1 MPLCDPRRGFYRVSH
16 SALVFQKG
24 SDMTRGNTFLAALLW
39 SVIAFLVLYPLS
51 ILVLESFKISGTGG
65 TGLSNYLEFFKDTYY
80 LKTFGNTLVLSTL
93 VLLTTTLFGVP
104 LAYILARYRQRGKT
118 IFTALILLP
127 IVLPAY
133 AGVFAFIIFFG
144 RFGTL
149 NLLLMEAGLIKDPI
163 NFIYGLHGLVFVQSL
178 HMLPFIV
185 LSLAAGFTTIDPCF
199 EEAAEMEG
207 ASGFWRFLTVTLP
220 LCTPTYM
227 AGAVIVFLW
236 PFTDWL
242 TPLILGQVD
251 FLPSVAYI
259 NIAYHF
265 TDMYRKYMGIVAV
278 VVSSIVCITLF
289 LLARWWVEKK
299 KYTGLSKGTTSEGRV
314 IEPGLLMTVLSYLYM
329 GFIAALVLIIPTV
342 LGLAAFSRR
351 WVLEPFPTYWTL
363 ENFRVILLESPLL
376 IKNSFV
382 FSGIALLFG
391 IAFGLPAAYLIV
403 RTRVPGRNAL
413 DFVITLMLAFPGMAV
428 GVSYLLAFWKEIPL
442 ATYWII
448 MPLALFARRLPYFLR
463 MAHSSYL
470 QLDVSLEEA
479 SEVSGAGKLRTFF
492 YISLPLLVKG
502 VLVGVVMFFI
512 MAFQEISTAIFLYRG
527 GWETLPIGIY
537 LNWHRGMEFG
547 IAAAMAFLMIV
558 ITFILLLTIAR
569 ISGGV
574 LKAAWGPG
582 ST

>member
-1 MPLCDPRRGFYRVSH
+1 MS
-16 SALVFQKG
+16 
-24 SDMTRGNTFLAALLW
+24 RGNIFLAELLW
-39 SVIAFLVLYPLS
+39 SVIAFLVIYPLS
-51 ILVLESFKISGTGG
+51 ILVLESFKIAGTSSWGIK
-65 TGLSNYLEFFKDTYY
+65 NYLGFFQDTYY
-80 LKTFGNTLVLSTL
+80 LKTFGNTLLLSLL
-93 VLLTTTLFGVP
+93 VLMTTTLFGVP
-104 LAYILARYRQRGKT
+104 LAYILARYRHWGKT
-118 IFTALILLP
+118 VFTALILLP

-133 AGVFAFIIFFG
+133 AGVFAFVIFFG
-144 RFGTL
+144 KYGTV
-149 NLLLMEAGLIKDPI
+149 NLLLMDTGLIEKPI
-163 NFIYGLHGLVFVQSL
+163 NFIYGLHGLVFIQSL

-185 LSLAAGFTTIDPCF
+185 LGLSAGFTTIDPSF
-199 EEAAEMEG
+199 EEAAEVEG

-220 LCTPTYM
+220 LCTPSYL

-251 FLPSVAYI
+251 FLPSVSYI

-265 TDMYRKYMGIVAV
+265 TDMHRKYMGIVAV
-278 VVSSIVCITLF
+278 VVSSIVCISIF
-289 LLARWWVEKK
+289 LLARWWVERR

-314 IEPGLLMTVLSYLYM
+314 IEPSGLVKVSAYLYM
-329 GFIAALVLIIPTV
+329 FFIAGLVLLIPIV

-363 ENFRVILLESPLL
+363 ENFKLILLESPLL
-376 IKNSFV
+376 IQNSFV
-382 FSGIALLFG
+382 FSGIALVFG

-403 RTRVPGRNAL
+403 RTRVPGKDAL
-413 DFVITLMLAFPGMAV
+413 DFVITLMLAFPGIAV
-428 GVSYLLAFWKEIPL
+428 GVSYLLAFWNTIPL
-442 ATYWII
+442 ARHWII

-470 QLDVSLEEA
+470 QLDISLEEA
-479 SEVSGAGKLRTFF
+479 SEVSGVGKVRTFF
-492 YISLPLLVKG
+492 NISLPLLLKG

-558 ITFILLLTIAR
+558 ITFILLLIISR

-582 ST
+582 GT

>member
-1 MPLCDPRRGFYRVSH
+1 MS
-16 SALVFQKG
+16 
-24 SDMTRGNTFLAALLW
+24 RGNIFLSTLLW
-39 SVIAFLVLYPLS
+39 LIIGFFVLYPLS
-51 ILVLESFKISGTGG
+51 ILVQESFKISGTDSWGI
-65 TGLSNYLEFFKDTYY
+65 NNFLEFFQDTYY
-80 LKTFGNTLVLSTL
+80 LKIFGNTLLLSTL
-93 VLLTTTLFGVP
+93 LLLTTTVFGVP
-104 LAYILARYRQRGKT
+104 LAYILARYRHRGKT
-118 IFTALILLP
+118 VFTALILLP
-127 IVLPAY
+127 IVLPAF

-144 RFGTL
+144 KYGTM
-149 NLLLMEAGLIKDPI
+149 NLLLMETGLVKTPI

-185 LSLAAGFTTIDPCF
+185 LGLSAGFTNIDPSF
-199 EEAAEMEG
+199 EEAAEVEG
-207 ASGFWRFLTVTLP
+207 ASGFWRFITITLP
-220 LCTPTYM
+220 LCTPSYL

-251 FLPSVAYI
+251 FLPSVAYL

-265 TDMYRKYMGIVAV
+265 TDMHRKYMGIVAV
-278 VVSSIVCITLF
+278 VISAVFCIGLF

-314 IEPGLLMTVLSYLYM
+314 IEPGPLLKSGAYVYMIIVAVIVL
-329 GFIAALVLIIPTV
+329 LIPIV
-342 LGLAAFSRR
+342 LGLSAFSRR
-351 WVLEPFPTYWTL
+351 WVFEPFPTYWTL
-363 ENFRVILLESPLL
+363 ENFRLILLESPGL

-391 IAFGLPAAYLIV
+391 IAFGLPAAYIIV
-403 RTRVPGRNAL
+403 RTRVPGRDAL
-413 DFVITLMLAFPGMAV
+413 DFVITLMLAFPGIAIGV
-428 GVSYLLAFWKEIPL
+428 GYLLAFWDKIPL
-442 ATYWII
+442 ATHWII

-463 MAHSSYL
+463 MAHASYL
-470 QLDVSLEEA
+470 QLDISLEEA
-479 SEVSGAGKLRTFF
+479 AEVSGAGRLRTFMT
-492 YISLPLLVKG
+492 ISLPLLLKG

-558 ITFILLLTIAR
+558 ITFILLLIISR
-569 ISGGV
+569 IGGGI
-574 LKAAWGPG
+574 LKAAWGTG
-582 ST
+582 DK

>member
-1 MPLCDPRRGFYRVSH
+1 MS
-16 SALVFQKG
+16 
-24 SDMTRGNTFLAALLW
+24 RGNISLAALLW
-39 SVIAFLVLYPLS
+39 LVIAFLVIYPLS
-51 ILVLESFKISGTGG
+51 FLVVESFKIAETDNWGMK
-65 TGLSNYLEFFKDTYY
+65 NYLEFFQDTYY
-80 LKTFGNTLVLSTL
+80 LKTFGNTLVLSCL
-93 VLLTTTLFGVP
+93 VLMTTTLFGVP
-104 LAYILARYRQRGKT
+104 LAYILARYRHRGKT

-144 RFGTL
+144 KYGTV
-149 NLLLMEAGLIKDPI
+149 NLLLMDSGLMETPI
-163 NFIYGLHGLVFVQSL
+163 NFIYGMHGLVFVQSL

-185 LSLAAGFTTIDPCF
+185 LGLSAGFTNIDPSF
-199 EEAAEMEG
+199 EEAAEVEG

-220 LCTPTYM
+220 LCTPSYL
-227 AGAVIVFLW
+227 AGAVLVFLW

-265 TDMYRKYMGIVAV
+265 TDVHRKYMGIVAV
-278 VVSSIVCITLF
+278 VIAAIVCISLF
-289 LLARWWVEKK
+289 LIARWWVERK
-299 KYTGLSKGTTSEGRV
+299 KYTGLSKGTTAEGRV
-314 IEPGLLMTVLSYLYM
+314 IEPGPVLKSVSYFYM
-329 GFIAALVLIIPTV
+329 FFIAGLVLLIPIV
-342 LGLAAFSRR
+342 LGLSAFSRR

-363 ENFRVILLESPLL
+363 ENFKLILLESPLL
-376 IKNSFV
+376 IKNSFL

-403 RTRVPGRNAL
+403 RTRVRGKDAL

-428 GVSYLLAFWKEIPL
+428 AVSYLLAFWKDIPL
-442 ATYWII
+442 ATHWII

-479 SEVSGAGKLRTFF
+479 SEVSGAGKLRTFIN
-492 YISLPLLVKG
+492 ISLPLLVKG

-527 GWETLPIGIY
+527 GWETLPIGIF

-558 ITFILLLTIAR
+558 ITFILLLIISR
-569 ISGGV
+569 IGGGI

-582 ST
+582 GT

>member
-1 MPLCDPRRGFYRVSH
+1 MS
-16 SALVFQKG
+16 
-24 SDMTRGNTFLAALLW
+24 RGNFSLAALLW
-39 SVIAFLVLYPLS
+39 LVIAFLVVYPLS
-51 ILVLESFKISGTGG
+51 ILVVESFKIAATGG
-65 TGLSNYLEFFKDTYY
+65 WGIANYLGFFKETYY
-80 LKTFGNTLVLSTL
+80 LKTFGNTLVLSAL
-93 VLLTTTLFGVP
+93 VLLTTTFFGIP
-104 LAYILARYRQRGKT
+104 LAYILARYRQHGKT
-118 IFTALILLP
+118 VFTALILLP

-144 RFGTL
+144 KFGTV
-149 NLLLMEAGLIKDPI
+149 NLLLMNLGLVKQPL
-163 NFIYGLHGLVFVQSL
+163 NFIYGFHGLVFIQSL

-185 LSLAAGFTTIDPCF
+185 LSLSAGFTAIDPAF
-199 EEAAEMEG
+199 EEAAEVEG

-220 LCTPTYM
+220 LCTPSYL

-259 NIAYHF
+259 NISYHF
-265 TDMYRKYMGIVAV
+265 TDMHRKYMGIVAV
-278 VVSSIVCITLF
+278 VISSLVCISLF
-289 LLARWWVEKK
+289 LLARWWVERK

-314 IEPGLLMTVLSYLYM
+314 IEPGPLVKSGAYLYM
-329 GFIAALVLIIPTV
+329 GFIAALVLLIPVV
-342 LGLAAFSRR
+342 LGLSAFSRR
-351 WVLEPFPTYWTL
+351 WVFEPFPSYWTL
-363 ENFRVILLESPLL
+363 DNFKLILLESPLL
-376 IKNSFV
+376 IKNSFL
-382 FSGIALLFG
+382 FSGLALLFG
-391 IAFGLPAAYLIV
+391 MAFGLPAAYIIV
-403 RTRVPGRNAL
+403 RTRVPGKDAL
-413 DFVITLMLAFPGMAV
+413 DFVITLMLAFPGIAV
-428 GVSYLLAFWKEIPL
+428 GVSYLLGFWRGIPL
-442 ATYWII
+442 ATHWII

-479 SEVSGAGKLRTFF
+479 SEVSGVGKFRTFF
-492 YISLPLLVKG
+492 YISLPLLIKG

-558 ITFILLLTIAR
+558 ITFILLLIIAR
-569 ISGGV
+569 ISGGI

-582 ST
+582 GT

>member
-1 MPLCDPRRGFYRVSH
+1 M
-16 SALVFQKG
+16 A
-24 SDMTRGNTFLAALLW
+24 RGNISLAALLW
-39 SVIAFLVLYPLS
+39 LVIAFFVVYPVSKLL
-51 ILVLESFKISGTGG
+51 IESFRIAETGG
-65 TGLSNYLEFFKDTYY
+65 WGIANYLRFFQETYY
-80 LKTFGNTLVLSTL
+80 LKIFGNTLILSAL
-93 VLLTTTLFGVP
+93 VLLTTTVFGVP

-118 IFTALILLP
+118 VFTALILLP

-144 RFGTL
+144 KFGTV
-149 NLLLMEAGLIKDPI
+149 NLLLMDLGLIEKPI
-163 NFIYGLHGLVFVQSL
+163 NFIYGFHGLVFVQSL

-185 LSLAAGFTTIDPCF
+185 LGLSAGFTNIDPCF
-199 EEAAEMEG
+199 EEAAEVEG

-220 LCTPTYM
+220 LCTPSYL
-227 AGAVIVFLW
+227 AGAVLVFLW

-242 TPLILGQVD
+242 TPLILGQTD
-251 FLPSVAYI
+251 FLPSIAYI

-265 TDMYRKYMGIVAV
+265 TDMHRKYMGIVAV
-278 VVSSIVCITLF
+278 VVSSIVCIGLF

-314 IEPGLLMTVLSYLYM
+314 IEPGPLLKSGAYAYM
-329 GFIAALVLIIPTV
+329 VFIAILVLLIPFV

-351 WVLEPFPTYWTL
+351 WVFEPFPTYWTL
-363 ENFRVILLESPLL
+363 DNFRLILLESPGL

-382 FSGIALLFG
+382 FSGLALVFG
-391 IAFGLPAAYLIV
+391 VVFGLPAAYLIV
-403 RTRVPGRNAL
+403 RTRVPGKDAL
-413 DFVITLMLAFPGMAV
+413 DFVITLMLAFPGIAV
-428 GVSYLLAFWKEIPL
+428 GVSYLLAFWKGIPL
-442 ATYWII
+442 AMHWII

-470 QLDVSLEEA
+470 QLDISLEEA
-479 SEVSGAGKLRTFF
+479 SEVSGVGKFRTFLF
-492 YISLPLLVKG
+492 ISLPLLIKG

-537 LNWHRGMEFG
+537 LNWNRGMEFG

-558 ITFILLLTIAR
+558 ITFILLLIIAR
-569 ISGGV
+569 IGGGI

-582 ST
+582 GT

>member
-1 MPLCDPRRGFYRVSH
+1 
-16 SALVFQKG
+16 
-24 SDMTRGNTFLAALLW
+24 
-39 SVIAFLVLYPLS
+39 
-51 ILVLESFKISGTGG
+51 
-65 TGLSNYLEFFKDTYY
+65 
-80 LKTFGNTLVLSTL
+80 LSTL
-93 VLLTTTLFGVP
+93 VLITATVFGVP
-104 LAYILARYRQRGKT
+104 LAYILARYRQWGKT

-144 RFGTL
+144 KYGTL
-149 NLLLMEAGLIKDPI
+149 NLLLMNAGLTSKPI
-163 NFIYGLHGLVFVQSL
+163 NFIYGLHGVVFVQAL

-185 LSLAAGFTTIDPCF
+185 LSLSAGFTNIDPSF
-199 EEAAEMEG
+199 EEAAEVEG
-207 ASGFWRFLTVTLP
+207 ASGFRRFLTISLP
-220 LCTPTYM
+220 LCTPNYL

-251 FLPSVAYI
+251 FLPSVAYL

-265 TDMYRKYMGIVAV
+265 TDMHRKYMGIVAV
-278 VVSSIVCITLF
+278 VISSLVCISLF
-289 LLARWWVEKK
+289 LLARWGVERR

-314 IEPGLLMTVLSYLYM
+314 IQPGRLQQAGAYGYM
-329 GFIAALVLIIPTV
+329 IFVASLVLLIPVV

-351 WVLEPFPTYWTL
+351 WVFEPFPTYWTL
-363 ENFRVILLESPLL
+363 DNFRLILGETPLL
-376 IKNSFV
+376 IKNSFI
-382 FSGIALLFG
+382 FSGLALIFG
-391 IAFGLPAAYLIV
+391 IAFGLPAAYLVV
-403 RTRVPGRNAL
+403 RTRVPGKDAL

-428 GVSYLLAFWKEIPL
+428 GVSYLLAFWQGIPL

-470 QLDVSLEEA
+470 QLDSSLEEA
-479 SEVSGAGKLRTFF
+479 SEVSGAGKLKTFM
-492 YISLPLLVKG
+492 YISLPLLLKG
-502 VLVGVVMFFI
+502 ILVGVVMFFI

-547 IAAAMAFLMIV
+547 IAAAMAFLMIG
-558 ITFILLLTIAR
+558 ITFVLLLIISR
-569 ISGGV
+569 IGGGI

-582 ST
+582 GT

>member
-1 MPLCDPRRGFYRVSH
+1 MS
-16 SALVFQKG
+16 
-24 SDMTRGNTFLAALLW
+24 RGNFSLAALLW
-39 SVIAFLVLYPLS
+39 LVIAFLVIYPLS
-51 ILVLESFKISGTGG
+51 ILVVESFKIAQTGG
-65 TGLSNYLEFFKDTYY
+65 WGIGNYLGFFEETYY
-80 LKTFGNTLVLSTL
+80 LKTFGNTLVLSAL
-93 VLLTTTLFGVP
+93 VLLTTTVFGIP
-104 LAYILARYRQRGKT
+104 LAYILARYRQHGKT
-118 IFTALILLP
+118 VFTALILLP

-144 RFGTL
+144 KYGTV
-149 NLLLMEAGLIKDPI
+149 NLLLMDFGLVKQPI
-163 NFIYGLHGLVFVQSL
+163 NFIYGFHGLVFIQAL

-185 LSLAAGFTTIDPCF
+185 LSLSAGFTNIDPAF
-199 EEAAEMEG
+199 EEAAEVEG
-207 ASGFWRFLTVTLP
+207 ASGVRRFFTVTLP
-220 LCTPTYM
+220 LCTPSYL

-259 NIAYHF
+259 NISYHF
-265 TDMYRKYMGIVAV
+265 TDMHRKYMGIVAV
-278 VVSSIVCITLF
+278 VVSSLVCISLF
-289 LLARWWVEKK
+289 LLARWWVERK

-314 IEPGLLMTVLSYLYM
+314 IEPGPLIKTGAYLYM
-329 GFIAALVLIIPTV
+329 VFIAALVLLIPVV
-342 LGLAAFSRR
+342 LGLSAFSRR
-351 WVLEPFPTYWTL
+351 WVFEPFPTYWTL
-363 ENFRVILLESPLL
+363 DNFKLILLESPLL
-376 IKNSFV
+376 IQNSFV
-382 FSGIALLFG
+382 FSGLALLFG
-391 IAFGLPAAYLIV
+391 MAFGLPAAYIIV
-403 RTRVPGRNAL
+403 RTRVPGKDAL
-413 DFVITLMLAFPGMAV
+413 DFVITLMLAFPGIAV
-428 GVSYLLAFWKEIPL
+428 GVSYLLGFWKGIPL
-442 ATYWII
+442 ATHWII

-479 SEVSGAGKLRTFF
+479 SEVSGVGKFRTFF
-492 YISLPLLVKG
+492 YISLPLLIKG

-558 ITFILLLTIAR
+558 ITFILLLIIAR
-569 ISGGV
+569 ISGGI

-582 ST
+582 GT

>member
-1 MPLCDPRRGFYRVSH
+1 MSRGS
-16 SALVFQKG
+16 
-24 SDMTRGNTFLAALLW
+24 TFLATLLW
-39 SVIAFLVLYPLS
+39 LIIAFLVVYPLS
-51 ILVLESFKISGTGG
+51 ILLGESFKIAGTAAS
-65 TGLSNYLEFFKDTYY
+65 GLSNYLEFFRDTYY
-80 LKTFGNTLVLSTL
+80 LKTFANTLVLSTL
-93 VLLTTTLFGVP
+93 VLLTTTVFGVP

-118 IFTALILLP
+118 VFTALTLLP

-144 RFGTL
+144 KYGTL
-149 NLLLMEAGLIKDPI
+149 NLLLKAAGLTKAPI

-185 LSLAAGFTTIDPCF
+185 LGLSAGFTNIDPSF
-199 EEAAEMEG
+199 EEAAEVEG
-207 ASGFWRFLTVTLP
+207 ASGFWRFFTVTLP
-220 LCTPTYM
+220 LCAPSYL

-265 TDMYRKYMGIVAV
+265 TDMRRKSMGVVAV
-278 VVSSIVCITLF
+278 VVASIVCICLF
-289 LLARWWVEKK
+289 LLARWWVERK

-314 IEPGLLMTVLSYLYM
+314 IEPGPLLKLAAYVYM
-329 GFIAALVLIIPTV
+329 FFIAALVLLIPVV

-351 WVLEPFPTYWTL
+351 WVLEPLPTYWTL
-363 ENFRVILLESPLL
+363 DNFRLILMDSPLY

-382 FSGIALLFG
+382 FSGVALVCG
-391 IAFGLPAAYLIV
+391 IAFGLPASYIIV
-403 RTRVPGRNAL
+403 RTRIPGRNML

-428 GVSYLLAFWKEIPL
+428 GVSYLLAFWQTIPL
-442 ATYWII
+442 ARYWII

-463 MAHSSYL
+463 MAHASYL

-479 SEVSGAGKLRTFF
+479 SEVSGAGKLRTFLN
-492 YISLPLLVKG
+492 ISLPLLLKG

-547 IAAAMAFLMIV
+547 IAAAMAFVMIV
-558 ITFILLLTIAR
+558 ITFVLLLIISRIA
-569 ISGGV
+569 GGI

-582 ST
+582 GT

>member
-1 MPLCDPRRGFYRVSH
+1 MS
-16 SALVFQKG
+16 
-24 SDMTRGNTFLAALLW
+24 RGNISLAALLW
-39 SVIAFLVLYPLS
+39 LVIAFLVLYPMS
-51 ILVLESFKISGTGG
+51 ILVLQSLKIAETDTWGIN
-65 TGLSNYLEFFKDTYY
+65 NYLEFFQDTYY
-80 LKTFGNTLVLSTL
+80 LKTFGNTLLLSTL
-93 VLLTTTLFGVP
+93 VLLTTTLFGIP
-104 LAYILARYRQRGKT
+104 LAYILARYRHWGKT
-118 IFTALILLP
+118 VFTALILLP
-127 IVLPAY
+127 IVLPAF

-144 RFGTL
+144 KYGTL
-149 NLLLMEAGLIKDPI
+149 NLLLMDTGLIKTPI
-163 NFIYGLHGLVFVQSL
+163 NFIYGIHGLVFVQSL

-185 LSLAAGFTTIDPCF
+185 LGLSAGFTNIDPCF
-199 EEAAEMEG
+199 EEAAEVEG
-207 ASGFWRFLTVTLP
+207 ASGFRRFITVTLP

-265 TDMYRKYMGIVAV
+265 TDVHRKFMGIVAV
-278 VVSSIVCITLF
+278 IVSSIVCISLF
-289 LLARWWVEKK
+289 LLARWWVERK
-299 KYTGLSKGTTSEGRV
+299 KYTGLSKGTTAEGRV
-314 IEPGLLMTVLSYLYM
+314 IEPSPLVKLGAYVYM
-329 GFIAALVLIIPTV
+329 IFIAILVLLIPIV
-342 LGLAAFSRR
+342 LGLSAFSRR
-351 WVLEPFPTYWTL
+351 WVFEPFPTYWTL

-376 IKNSFV
+376 IQNSFV
-382 FSGIALLFG
+382 YSGIALLFG
-391 IAFGLPAAYLIV
+391 IAFGLPAAYIIV

-413 DFVITLMLAFPGMAV
+413 DFVITLMLAFPGIAV
-428 GVSYLLAFWKEIPL
+428 GVGYLLGFWKGIPL
-442 ATYWII
+442 AQYWII

-470 QLDVSLEEA
+470 QLDISLEEA
-479 SEVSGAGKLRTFF
+479 SEVAGAGKLRTFF
-492 YISLPLLVKG
+492 NISLPLLIKG

-558 ITFILLLTIAR
+558 ITFILLLI
-569 ISGGV
+569 ISRVAGGI

-582 ST
+582 GT

>member
-1 MPLCDPRRGFYRVSH
+1 MS
-16 SALVFQKG
+16 
-24 SDMTRGNTFLAALLW
+24 RGNAFLTALLW
-39 SVIAFLVLYPLS
+39 LVIAFLVIYPLS
-51 ILVLESFKISGTGG
+51 ILVQESFTLTETEGW
-65 TGLSNYLEFFKDTYY
+65 GLGNYLEFFQDAYY
-80 LKTFGNTLVLSTL
+80 LKTFGNTLLLSTL
-93 VLLTTTLFGVP
+93 LLLTTTVFGIP
-104 LAYILARYRQRGKT
+104 LAYILARYRHWGKT

-127 IVLPAY
+127 IVLPAF

-144 RFGTL
+144 KYGTL
-149 NLLLMEAGLIKDPI
+149 NLILMEIGLTEKPI

-185 LSLAAGFTTIDPCF
+185 LGLFAGFTNIDPAF
-199 EEAAEMEG
+199 EEAAEVEG
-207 ASGFWRFLTVTLP
+207 ASGFRRFFTITLP
-220 LCTPTYM
+220 LCSPSYL
-227 AGAVIVFLW
+227 AGAVLVFLW

-251 FLPSVAYI
+251 FLPSVAYL

-265 TDMYRKYMGIVAV
+265 TDQHRKYMGIVAV
-278 VVSSIVCITLF
+278 VVSAVVCISLF
-289 LLARWWVEKK
+289 LLARWWIERK

-314 IEPGLLMTVLSYLYM
+314 IVPGPVVKTGAYAYLI
-329 GFIAALVLIIPTV
+329 FIAVLVLLIPSV

-351 WVLEPFPTYWTL
+351 WVFEAFPTYWTL
-363 ENFRVILLESPLL
+363 ENFKLILLESPGL
-376 IKNSFV
+376 IKNSFL
-382 FSGIALLFG
+382 FSGIALVFG

-413 DFVITLMLAFPGMAV
+413 DFVITLMLAFPGIAV
-428 GVSYLLAFWKEIPL
+428 GVSYLLAFWEGIPL
-442 ATYWII
+442 ATHWII

-470 QLDVSLEEA
+470 QLDPSLEEA
-479 SEVSGAGKLRTFF
+479 AEVSGAGKIRTFF
-492 YISLPLLVKG
+492 SISLPLLLKG
-502 VLVGVVMFFI
+502 VFVGVVMFFI

-558 ITFILLLTIAR
+558 ITFILLLIISR
-569 ISGGV
+569 IGGGV
-574 LKAAWGPG
+574 LKAAWGAG
-582 ST
+582 EN

>member
-1 MPLCDPRRGFYRVSH
+1 
-16 SALVFQKG
+16 
-24 SDMTRGNTFLAALLW
+24 MTRGNILLSTLLW
-39 SVIAFLVLYPLS
+39 SIIAFLVLYPLS
-51 ILVLESFKISGTGG
+51 ILLVESFKIAGTGG
-65 TGLSNYLEFFKDTYY
+65 WGISNYLEFFKDTYY
-80 LKTFGNTLVLSTL
+80 LKTFGNTLFLSTL
-93 VLLTTTLFGVP
+93 VLLTTTLFGIP
-104 LAYILARYRQRGKT
+104 LSYILARYRQRGKT
-118 IFTALILLP
+118 VFTALILLP

-144 RFGTL
+144 RFGTV
-149 NLLLMEAGLIKDPI
+149 NLLLTDMGLIKEPI

-185 LSLAAGFTTIDPCF
+185 LSLSAGFTNIDPCF
-199 EEAAEMEG
+199 EEAAEVEG

-220 LCTPTYM
+220 LCTPTYL

-265 TDMYRKYMGIVAV
+265 TDMHRKYMGIVAV

-289 LLARWWVEKK
+289 LLARWWVERK
-299 KYTGLSKGTTSEGRV
+299 KYTGLSKGTTAEGRV
-314 IEPGLLMTVLSYLYM
+314 IEPSPLVKVGSYVYM
-329 GFIAALVLIIPTV
+329 IFIALLVLLIPIV

-351 WVLEPFPTYWTL
+351 WVLEPFPSYWTL
-363 ENFRVILLESPLL
+363 ENFRLILLESPGL
-376 IKNSFV
+376 IMNSFK
-382 FSGIALLFG
+382 FSLIALLFG
-391 IAFGLPAAYLIV
+391 IVFGLPAAYLIV
-403 RTRVPGRNAL
+403 RTRMPGRDAL
-413 DFVITLMLAFPGMAV
+413 DFVITLMLAFPGIAV
-428 GVSYLLAFWKEIPL
+428 GVSYLLGFWKTTPVPL
-442 ATYWII
+442 ADYWII
-448 MPLALFARRLPYFLR
+448 MALALFARRLPYFLR
-463 MAHSSYL
+463 MAHASYL
-470 QLDVSLEEA
+470 QLDISLEEA
-479 SEVSGAGKLRTFF
+479 SEVSGAGKIRTFF
-492 YISLPLLVKG
+492 NISLPLLLKG

-512 MAFQEISTAIFLYRG
+512 MAFQEISTAIFLYKG

-558 ITFILLLTIAR
+558 ITFILLLIISR

-582 ST
+582 GT

>member
-1 MPLCDPRRGFYRVSH
+1 MS
-16 SALVFQKG
+16 
-24 SDMTRGNTFLAALLW
+24 RGNILLSTLLW
-39 SVIAFLVLYPLS
+39 SVIALLVLYPLS
-51 ILVLESFKISGTGG
+51 ILVLESFKIAGTD
-65 TGLSNYLEFFKDTYY
+65 TWGLQNYLEFFQDAYY
-80 LKTFGNTLVLSTL
+80 LKTFVNTLLLSTL
-93 VLLTTTLFGVP
+93 VLLTTTLFGIP
-104 LAYILARYRQRGKT
+104 LSYILARYRQRGKT
-118 IFTALILLP
+118 VFTALILLP

-133 AGVFAFIIFFG
+133 AGVFAFIIFLG
-144 RFGTL
+144 RYGTL
-149 NLLLMEAGLIKDPI
+149 NLLLTATGLIDKPI

-185 LSLAAGFTTIDPCF
+185 LSLSAGFTNIDPSF
-199 EEAAEMEG
+199 EEAAEVEG

-220 LCTPTYM
+220 LCTPSYL

-242 TPLILGQVD
+242 TPLILGQID

-265 TDMYRKYMGIVAV
+265 TDVHRKYLGIVAV
-278 VVSSIVCITLF
+278 VVSSIVCIALF
-289 LLARWWVEKK
+289 LLARWWVERK

-314 IEPGLLMTVLSYLYM
+314 IEPSPLVKLASYVYM
-329 GFIAALVLIIPTV
+329 FFIAALVLLIPIV

-363 ENFRVILLESPLL
+363 ENFRVILLETPLL

-382 FSGIALLFG
+382 FSGLALIFG
-391 IAFGLPAAYLIV
+391 ITFGLPAAYLIV

-428 GVSYLLAFWKEIPL
+428 GVSYLLGFWQTIPL
-442 ATYWII
+442 AKYWII
-448 MPLALFARRLPYFLR
+448 MALALFARRLPYFLR
-463 MAHSSYL
+463 MAHASYL
-470 QLDVSLEEA
+470 QLDISLEEA
-479 SEVSGAGKLRTFF
+479 AEVSGAGKLRTFLS
-492 YISLPLLVKG
+492 ISLPLLVKG

-558 ITFILLLTIAR
+558 VTFILLLIISR

-582 ST
+582 GT

>member
-1 MPLCDPRRGFYRVSH
+1 MSRGDYSLSTFIW
-16 SALVFQKG
+16 LVI
-24 SDMTRGNTFLAALLW
+24 ALL
-39 SVIAFLVLYPLS
+39 VIYPLS
-51 ILVLESFKISGTGG
+51 ILLFESFNIVETGG
-65 TGLSNYLEFFKDTYY
+65 FGIGNFLEFFLDAYY
-80 LKTFGNTLVLSTL
+80 LKTFANTLWLSTL
-93 VLLTTTLFGVP
+93 VLLTSTVFGIP
-104 LAYILARYRQRGKT
+104 LAYILARYRQYGKT

-133 AGVFAFIIFFG
+133 AGVFAFVIFFG
-144 RFGTL
+144 KFGTL
-149 NLLLMEAGLIKDPI
+149 NLLLMETGLIRTPI
-163 NFIYGLHGLVFVQSL
+163 NFIYGLHGLVFVQAL

-185 LSLAAGFTTIDPCF
+185 LSLAAGFTQIDPAF
-199 EEAAEMEG
+199 EEAAEVEG
-207 ASGFWRFLTVTLP
+207 ASGFRRFITVTLP
-220 LCTPTYM
+220 LCTPTYL

-251 FLPSVAYI
+251 YLPSIAYI

-265 TDMYRKYMGIVAV
+265 TDVHRKYMGIVAV
-278 VVSSIVCITLF
+278 VVSSVVCISLF

-314 IEPGLLMTVLSYLYM
+314 IEPGLLIKTSAYLYM
-329 GFIAALVLIIPTV
+329 GLTAFVVLLIPIV
-342 LGLAAFSRR
+342 LGLSAFSRR
-351 WVLEPFPTYWTL
+351 WVFTPFPTYWTL
-363 ENFRVILLESPLL
+363 DNFKVILAESPLL
-376 IKNSFV
+376 VQNSFV
-382 FSGIALLFG
+382 FSAVALLFG
-391 IAFGLPAAYLIV
+391 IVFGLPAAYLIV
-403 RTRVPGRNAL
+403 RTKVRGKDAL
-413 DFVITLMLAFPGMAV
+413 DFVITLMLAFPGMAI
-428 GVSYLLAFWKEIPL
+428 GVSYLLAFWNTIPL
-442 ATYWII
+442 ATHWMI

-470 QLDVSLEEA
+470 QLDISLEEA
-479 SEVSGAGKLRTFF
+479 SEVSGVGKLRTFF
-492 YISLPLLVKG
+492 YISLPLLIKG

-558 ITFILLLTIAR
+558 ITFILLLIISR
-569 ISGGV
+569 IGGSI

-582 ST
+582 SR

>member
-1 MPLCDPRRGFYRVSH
+1 MS
-16 SALVFQKG
+16 
-24 SDMTRGNTFLAALLW
+24 RGNTFLAALLW
-39 SVIAFLVLYPLS
+39 LVIAFLVLYPLS
-51 ILVLESFKISGTGG
+51 FLVLESFKITGTDNWGIK
-65 TGLSNYLEFFKDTYY
+65 NYLGFFQDTYY
-80 LKTFGNTLVLSTL
+80 LKTFGNTLVLGSL
-93 VLLTTTLFGVP
+93 VLLTTTIFGVP
-104 LAYILARYRQRGKT
+104 LAYILARYRHWGKT
-118 IFTALILLP
+118 VFTALILLP

-133 AGVFAFIIFFG
+133 AGVFAFIIFLG
-144 RFGTL
+144 KHGTL
-149 NLLLMEAGLIKDPI
+149 NLLLMEAGLIKTPI
-163 NFIYGLHGLVFVQSL
+163 NFIYGLHGLVFIQSL

-185 LSLAAGFTTIDPCF
+185 LGLSAGFTTIDPSF
-199 EEAAEMEG
+199 EEAAEVEG
-207 ASGFWRFLTVTLP
+207 ASGFRRFFTISLP
-220 LCTPTYM
+220 LCTPSYL

-242 TPLILGQVD
+242 TPMILGQVD

-278 VVSSIVCITLF
+278 IISSIVCIALF
-289 LLARWWVEKK
+289 LLVKRWVERK

-314 IEPGLLMTVLSYLYM
+314 IEPGALVKLGAYLYM
-329 GFIAALVLIIPTV
+329 VFIAGLVLLIPIV
-342 LGLAAFSRR
+342 LGLSAFSRR
-351 WVLEPFPTYWTL
+351 WVFEPFPTYWTL
-363 ENFRVILLESPLL
+363 ENFRLILLESPIL

-391 IAFGLPAAYLIV
+391 ITFGLPAAYIIV
-403 RTRVPGRNAL
+403 RTRVPGKNAL
-413 DFVITLMLAFPGMAV
+413 DFVITLMLAFPGIAV
-428 GVSYLLAFWKEIPL
+428 GVGYLLAFWKDIPL

-470 QLDVSLEEA
+470 QLDISLEEA
-479 SEVSGAGKLRTFF
+479 SEVSGAGKIRTFF
-492 YISLPLLVKG
+492 NISLPLLIKG

-558 ITFILLLTIAR
+558 ITFILLLIISR
-569 ISGGV
+569 IGGGI

-582 ST
+582 GT